1 MSLNSSKSRL
11 AGLTKELSLRWA
23 DTREHWR
30 DAKSAEFEQRFMQE
44 LFARVNQATT
54 ALDKLEELGKRI
66 RKDCE

>member
-11 AGLTKELSLRWA
+11 AGLTKELSLRWT

-44 LFARVNQATT
+44 LFARMNQATT